1 MNLSEL
7 LKEKKDAPFEVFGVI
22 VDKLFSE
29 TAKNVSKIGIVALT
43 EGDAGD
49 NYSSVSLDV
58 LDTVIAYISSGVD
71 VILEVPFESNL
82 APNDTLILAMNCGM
96 DISILPPV
104 VVNKESLLG
113 YANLLC
119 KYAQCWLNQ
128 PNCDSQILPVS
139 GYFQYLVASVFGFT
153 PSVISDDRYT
163 IDNFNSKMTVEEMD
177 FVKDILRAKIYEIA
191 GGEYEFEV
199 FAHTMYKATAN
210 CLVNEAMK

>member
-7 LKEKKDAPFEVFGVI
+7 LKEKNDAPFEVFGVI